1 MAWVQELYTL
11 QLSQE
16 AVRVREMQDKCG
28 TQVHMD
34 IHKQLL

>member
-1 MAWVQELYTL
+1 MALDQELDAL

-34 IHKQLL
+34 IL